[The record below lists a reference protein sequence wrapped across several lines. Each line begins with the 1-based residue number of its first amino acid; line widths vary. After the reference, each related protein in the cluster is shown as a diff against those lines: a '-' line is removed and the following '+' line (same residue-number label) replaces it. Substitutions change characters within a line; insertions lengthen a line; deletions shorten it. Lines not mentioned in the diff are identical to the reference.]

1 MTKHESDSPACEK
14 NNFIYLFNPPWNL
27 LQEIGGGG
35 SRNNHFVL
43 HILGGSWLCCV
54 PGGRAD
60 FLETL
65 GLGGL
70 VSSSGFSDLGA

>member
-14 NNFIYLFNPPWNL
+14 KQLYLFIKPPLEFAPGNRW
-27 LQEIGGGG
+27 GG

-54 PGGRAD
+54 PGGCAD

-65 GLGGL
+65 GLGDL
-70 VSSSGFSDLGA
+70 VNSSGFSGLGA